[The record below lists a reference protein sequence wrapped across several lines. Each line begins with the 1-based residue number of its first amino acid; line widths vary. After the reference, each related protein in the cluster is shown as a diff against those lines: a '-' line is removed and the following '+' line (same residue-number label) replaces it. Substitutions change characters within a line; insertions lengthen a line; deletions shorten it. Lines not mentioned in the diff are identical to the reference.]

1 MAERLA
7 TIGSTSGLHA
17 RPASL
22 FTRAAAAAGHEVMIG
37 REGGPAVLAS
47 SVLMVMSLGL
57 RQGDTVVLS
66 AAQDGAASALDD
78 LVTLL
83 ARDLDAS

>member
-1 MAERLA
+1 MATRLA
-7 TIGSTSGLHA
+7 IIGSSSGLHA

-22 FTRAAAAAGHEVMIG
+22 FTQAAAAAGHEVMIG
-37 REGGPAVLAS
+37 REDGPAVPAQ

-57 RQGDTVVLS
+57 RHGDTVVLS
-66 AAQDGAASALDD
+66 ADDAAGPVLDD
-78 LVTLL
+78 LVALL

>member
-1 MAERLA
+1 MATRLA
-7 TIGSTSGLHA
+7 TIGSSSGLHA

-22 FTRAAAAAGHEVMIG
+22 FTQAAAAAGHEVMIG
-37 REGGPAVLAS
+37 REGGPAVSAS

-57 RQGDTVVLS
+57 AQGDTVVLS
-66 AAQDGAASALDD
+66 AADDGAGPVLDD
-78 LVTLL
+78 LVELL